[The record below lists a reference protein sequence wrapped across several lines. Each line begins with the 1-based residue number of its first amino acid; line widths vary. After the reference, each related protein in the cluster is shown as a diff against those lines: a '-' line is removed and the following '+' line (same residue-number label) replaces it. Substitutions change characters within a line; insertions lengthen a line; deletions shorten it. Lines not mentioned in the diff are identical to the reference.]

1 MSATDHLSAPG
12 RSGQPAR
19 RAGLSRKWLSPLY
32 RHAALVAVI
41 ALIGWVAV
49 LARPALAIE
58 IQQVRS
64 DGGISAWLVEDHS
77 NPLIAVSV
85 GFDGGA
91 SDDPAGKEGLAELAS
106 GLLDEGA
113 GDIDSAS
120 FQQQLTDN
128 GIDYSFDASRDSFT
142 GSMRM
147 LTDQRDLAFRLLH
160 LSLTKPR
167 FDSEPVERIRQQ
179 LLVEIDDRLSD
190 PGTIAARAISRSLFR
205 DHPYGRPR
213 LGTID
218 TIRAIGV
225 PDLQNFVRQ
234 HFTRDR
240 LHLVVVGDIKPAELK
255 PLLDATFGDLPE
267 KSDLP
272 PVAEAKISAPGGVM
286 VVDRDIPQSIINFAQ
301 VGIKRDDPD
310 FFAAYVA
317 NYILG
322 GGGFSSRLMA
332 EVREK
337 RGLAYGIDTDLLTL
351 DHAGVIW
358 GQVQTVNQRAAD
370 TIAIIRSEWQKMR
383 QSGPTAAEVAS
394 AKTYLLGSYPRLFT
408 STAGTAGALLG
419 IQMDRLGIDYVHR
432 RQDEIAKVT
441 PADVARVA
449 KRLLDPAELLFAVV
463 GRPVNVAA
471 TLPVPA
477 EAVGDSKTI
486 SGKTPAA
493 QPVKTQ

>member
-1 MSATDHLSAPG
+1 MMP
-12 RSGQPAR
+12 
-19 RAGLSRKWLSPLY
+19 
-32 RHAALVAVI
+32 VI
-41 ALIGWVAV
+41 ALVSLRQTSRLLRLAAIGL
-49 LARPALAIE
+49 LASAALLVRPALAID
-58 IQQVRS
+58 IQPVQS

-77 NPLIAVSV
+77 NPLIAVSL

-91 SDDPAGKEGLAELAS
+91 SDDPVGKEGLAELVS

-128 GIDYSFDASRDSFT
+128 GIDYSFDVSRDSFT
-142 GSMRM
+142 GSVRM
-147 LTDQRDLAFRLLH
+147 LTEQRDLAFRLLH

-167 FDSEPVERIRQQ
+167 FDSEPVARIRQQ

-190 PGTIAARAISRSLFR
+190 PASIGARAISRTLFQG
-205 DHPYGRPR
+205 HPYGRPR
-213 LGTID
+213 IGSINSV
-218 TIRAIGV
+218 RAIAAA
-225 PDLQNFVRQ
+225 DLHDFVHR

-240 LHLVVVGDIKPAELK
+240 LHLVVVGDITAADLK

-272 PVAEAKISAPGGVM
+272 PVGEAKVAAPGGVM
-286 VVDRDIPQSIINFAQ
+286 LVDRDIPQSIINFAQ
-301 VGIKRDDPD
+301 PGIKRDDPD

-322 GGGFSSRLMA
+322 GGGFSSRLMT

-383 QSGPTAAEVAS
+383 DTGPTATEVDT

-408 STAGTAGALLG
+408 STAGTASALLG
-419 IQMDRLGIDYVHR
+419 IQMDGLGIDYVHR

-441 PADVARVA
+441 SADVARIA
-449 KRLLDPAELLFAVV
+449 KKLLNPAQLVFAVV
-463 GRPVNVAA
+463 GKPVNVSAN
-471 TLPVPA
+471 LPLPA
-477 EAVGDSKTI
+477 GVTGDDKTA
-486 SGKTPAA
+486 GTAPAA
-493 QPVKTQ
+493 APATAQ